1 MFAQFKQHLDS
12 LLLRIFLL
20 GVFFL
25 ALFINNPARAET
37 IPSDQVLSALGGQIR
52 FTNGGA
58 PQINRQ
64 VLQYM
69 RNGQVATTT
78 QFVVL
83 NQVLMDSVTT
93 VSSGASLPTD
103 RSPYVVAKAKFDAGL
118 CIINKAFQN
127 ALVLALVPQISSVRQ
142 NGGDND
148 PAVQKAKQQQALAM
162 AQAFSGVRGCDPQ
175 SQESGF
181 DQNLLSFIQS
191 LRL

>member
-1 MFAQFKQHLDS
+1 M
-12 LLLRIFLL
+12 
-20 GVFFL
+20 
-25 ALFINNPARAET
+25 T
-37 IPSDQVLSALGGQIR
+37 
-52 FTNGGA
+52 
-58 PQINRQ
+58 
-64 VLQYM
+64 
-69 RNGQVATTT
+69 NGQVATTT
-78 QFVVL
+78 QFVIL